1 MEKRPNIDLLQS
13 TLTNAQTGINAI
25 NYILPEV
32 QSDTFKAMISNQQTQ
47 LKEIEDKCRLLAK
60 KSKIEIKDN
69 GCLKNAKMWLSVKMG
84 SFVNDDTQHLAEL
97 LIMGYFFGIINMM
110 KSLADAIKAKQDIL
124 NLARELKTLEEK
136 SLNKLVPYLERTKQ

>member
-32 QSDTFKAMISNQQTQ
+32 QSDTFKAMISNQQIQ
-47 LKEIEDKCRLLAK
+47 LKEIEDKCRLIAK

-69 GCLKNAKMWLSVKMG
+69 GCLKNVKMWLSVKMG
-84 SFVNDDTQHLAEL
+84 SFINDDPQHLAEL

-110 KSLADAIKAKQDIL
+110 KSLADASKAKQDIL
-124 NLARELKTLEEK
+124 NIARELKTLEEK
-136 SLNKLVPYLERTKQ
+136 SLNNLVPYLERTKQ